1 MRRFRSPASGPS
13 PGPPSA
19 SRSRR
24 AASVA
29 ARAPGPVTT
38 STGPSAHFLRAV
50 IAAASVV
57 GADQLTKWWALQALD
72 DGRVINLVW
81 TLRLRLVFN
90 TGAAFSSFQGLGP
103 LLGVAAV
110 AIAAVLLF
118 NRRLGADRWSATA
131 AGCIA
136 GGALGN
142 LADRLLRSNGGFLDG
157 AVVDFIDVQWW
168 PVWNVADMGV
178 VLGGA
183 ALVWHAYRRAR

>member
-1 MRRFRSPASGPS
+1 MTG
-13 PGPPSA
+13 
-19 SRSRR
+19 
-24 AASVA
+24 SVA
-29 ARAPGPVTT
+29 AGPAGRHT
-38 STGPSAHFLRAV
+38 PLALLSAAV
-50 IAAASVV
+50 LLTL
-57 GADQLTKWWALQALD
+57 DQLTKWWALEVLEG
-72 DGRVINLVW
+72 GRIVDIVW

-103 LLGVAAV
+103 LLGIAAAAV
-110 AIAAVLLF
+110 AATLLL
-118 NRRLGADRWSATA
+118 NRRLARRGPSAVS

-142 LADRLLRSNGGFLDG
+142 LADRLFRSGDGFLGG

-183 ALVWHAYRRAR
+183 ALVWCTYRRPRWA

>member
-1 MRRFRSPASGPS
+1 MTDT
-13 PGPPSA
+13 
-19 SRSRR
+19 
-24 AASVA
+24 VA
-29 ARAPGPVTT
+29 
-38 STGPSAHFLRAV
+38 TGPANRHS
-50 IAAASVV
+50 AAALVSAAAVV
-57 GADQLTKWWALQALD
+57 AVDQLAKWWALEALD
-72 DGRVINLVW
+72 GGRIIDLVW

-110 AIAAVLLF
+110 AVAAALLL
-118 NRRLGADRWSATA
+118 NRRLVSGRWSGIA

-142 LADRLLRSNGGFLDG
+142 LADRLFRSDDGFLNG

-183 ALVWHAYRRAR
+183 ALVWHAYRRDR

>member
-1 MRRFRSPASGPS
+1 MTGA
-13 PGPPSA
+13 
-19 SRSRR
+19 
-24 AASVA
+24 VA
-29 ARAPGPVTT
+29 AWP
-38 STGPSAHFLRAV
+38 AHRHG
-50 IAAASVV
+50 AAALVAAAAVV
-57 GADQLTKWWALQALD
+57 AVDQLSKWWVLEALD
-72 DGRVINLVW
+72 GGRVIDLVW

-110 AIAAVLLF
+110 AVAAALLL
-118 NRRLGADRWSATA
+118 NRRLVSGRWSAIAT
-131 AGCIA
+131 GCIA

-142 LADRLLRSNGGFLDG
+142 LADRLFRSDDGFLTG

-183 ALVWHAYRRAR
+183 ALVWHAYRRDR

>member
-1 MRRFRSPASGPS
+1 MTDA
-13 PGPPSA
+13 
-19 SRSRR
+19 
-24 AASVA
+24 VA
-29 ARAPGPVTT
+29 AWP
-38 STGPSAHFLRAV
+38 AHRHG
-50 IAAASVV
+50 AAALVAAAAVV
-57 GADQLTKWWALQALD
+57 AVDQLSKWWVLEALD
-72 DGRVINLVW
+72 GGRVIDLVW

-110 AIAAVLLF
+110 AVAAGLLL
-118 NRRLGADRWSATA
+118 NRRLVSGRWSAIAT
-131 AGCIA
+131 GCIA

-142 LADRLLRSNGGFLDG
+142 LADRLFRSDDGLLAG

-183 ALVWHAYRRAR
+183 ALVWHAYRRDR

>member
-1 MRRFRSPASGPS
+1 MTDA
-13 PGPPSA
+13 
-19 SRSRR
+19 
-24 AASVA
+24 VA
-29 ARAPGPVTT
+29 AGPTHRH
-38 STGPSAHFLRAV
+38 S
-50 IAAASVV
+50 AAALVSAAAVV
-57 GADQLTKWWALQALD
+57 AVDQLTKWWVLEALD
-72 DGRVINLVW
+72 GGRVIDLVW

-90 TGAAFSSFQGLGP
+90 TGAAFSSFQGSGP

-110 AIAAVLLF
+110 VVAAALLL
-118 NRRLGADRWSATA
+118 NRRLVSGRWSGIA

-142 LADRLLRSNGGFLDG
+142 LTDRLFRSDDGFLTG

-183 ALVWHAYRRAR
+183 ALVWHAYRRDR

>member
-1 MRRFRSPASGPS
+1 MTDA
-13 PGPPSA
+13 
-19 SRSRR
+19 
-24 AASVA
+24 VA
-29 ARAPGPVTT
+29 AGP
-38 STGPSAHFLRAV
+38 AHRRG
-50 IAAASVV
+50 AAALVSAAAVV
-57 GADQLTKWWALQALD
+57 AVDQLTKWWALEALD
-72 DGRVINLVW
+72 GGRVVDLVW

-90 TGAAFSSFQGLGP
+90 TGAAFSSFQGSGP

-110 AIAAVLLF
+110 AVAAALLL
-118 NRRLGADRWSATA
+118 NRRLVSGRWSGIA

-142 LADRLLRSNGGFLDG
+142 LADRLFRSDDGFLTG

-183 ALVWHAYRRAR
+183 ALVGHAYRRDR

>member
-1 MRRFRSPASGPS
+1 MAESA
-13 PGPPSA
+13 GPPA
-19 SRSRR
+19 HVLR
-24 AASVA
+24 AAVA
-29 ARAPGPVTT
+29 AA
-38 STGPSAHFLRAV
+38 LV
-50 IAAASVV
+50 I

-72 DGRVINLVW
+72 HDRVINLVW

-103 LLGVAAV
+103 LLGIAAAAV
-110 AIAAVLLF
+110 AAVLLF
-118 NRRLGADRWSATA
+118 NRRLGSDRWSATA

-142 LADRLLRSNGGFLDG
+142 LADRLFRSSDGFLNG

-178 VLGGA
+178 VLGGV

>member
-1 MRRFRSPASGPS
+1 MSAANKSGNHDAGPASRHG
-13 PGPPSA
+13 A
-19 SRSRR
+19 T
-24 AASVA
+24 ALI
-29 ARAPGPVTT
+29 T
-38 STGPSAHFLRAV
+38 AV
-50 IAAASVV
+50 VV
-57 GADQLTKWWALQALD
+57 VLIDQLTKWWAVEALD
-72 DGRVINLVW
+72 DDRVIDLVW

-110 AIAAVLLF
+110 AVAAALLL
-118 NRRLGADRWSATA
+118 NRRLVSGRWSAIAT
-131 AGCIA
+131 GCIA

-142 LADRLLRSNGGFLDG
+142 LADRLFRSDDGFLGG

-183 ALVWHAYRRAR
+183 GLVWAAYRRDR

>member
-1 MRRFRSPASGPS
+1 MTDA
-13 PGPPSA
+13 
-19 SRSRR
+19 
-24 AASVA
+24 VA
-29 ARAPGPVTT
+29 AWP
-38 STGPSAHFLRAV
+38 AHRHG
-50 IAAASVV
+50 AAALVAAAAVV
-57 GADQLTKWWALQALD
+57 AVDQLSKWWVLEALD
-72 DGRVINLVW
+72 GGRVIDLVW

-110 AIAAVLLF
+110 AVAAALLL
-118 NRRLGADRWSATA
+118 NRRLVSGRWSAIAT
-131 AGCIA
+131 GCIA

-142 LADRLLRSNGGFLDG
+142 LADRLFRSDDGFLAG

-183 ALVWHAYRRAR
+183 ALVWHAYRRDR

>member
-1 MRRFRSPASGPS
+1 MTDA
-13 PGPPSA
+13 
-19 SRSRR
+19 
-24 AASVA
+24 VA
-29 ARAPGPVTT
+29 
-38 STGPSAHFLRAV
+38 TGPANRHS
-50 IAAASVV
+50 AAALVSAAAVV
-57 GADQLTKWWALQALD
+57 AVDQLAKWWALEALD
-72 DGRVINLVW
+72 GGRIIDLVW

-110 AIAAVLLF
+110 AVAAALLL
-118 NRRLGADRWSATA
+118 NRRLVSGRWSGIA

-142 LADRLLRSNGGFLDG
+142 LADRLFRSDDGFLNG

-183 ALVWHAYRRAR
+183 ALVWHAYRRDR

>member
-1 MRRFRSPASGPS
+1 MTDPVTAGA
-13 PGPPSA
+13 A
-19 SRSRR
+19 SRH
-24 AASVA
+24 
-29 ARAPGPVTT
+29 G
-38 STGPSAHFLRAV
+38 
-50 IAAASVV
+50 AAALITAAVV
-57 GADQLTKWWALQALD
+57 VLIDQLTKWWAVEALD
-72 DGRVINLVW
+72 GGRVIDLVW

-110 AIAAVLLF
+110 AVAAALLL
-118 NRRLGADRWSATA
+118 NRRLVSGRWSAIAT
-131 AGCIA
+131 GGIA

-142 LADRLLRSNGGFLDG
+142 LADRLFRSDDGFLGG

-183 ALVWHAYRRAR
+183 GLVWAAYRRDR

>member
-1 MRRFRSPASGPS
+1 MTAPATTGPASS
-13 PGPPSA
+13 HA
-19 SRSRR
+19 
-24 AASVA
+24 
-29 ARAPGPVTT
+29 
-38 STGPSAHFLRAV
+38 LRAV
-50 IAAASVV
+50 LAAASVV
-57 GADQLTKWWALQALD
+57 AADQLTKWWALEALD
-72 DGRVINLVW
+72 GGRVIDLVW

-103 LLGVAAV
+103 LLGIAAV
-110 AIAAVLLF
+110 AVAAALLL
-118 NRRLGADRWSATA
+118 NRRLVSDRWSATA

-142 LADRLLRSNGGFLDG
+142 LADRLFRSSGGFLDG

-183 ALVWHAYRRAR
+183 ALVWHAYRRSR

>member
-1 MRRFRSPASGPS
+1 MARERSEQERETRVVTDPVVAGPAHRHGVTALA
-13 PGPPSA
+13 SA
-19 SRSRR
+19 
-24 AASVA
+24 ATVVA
-29 ARAPGPVTT
+29 V
-38 STGPSAHFLRAV
+38 
-50 IAAASVV
+50 
-57 GADQLTKWWALQALD
+57 DQLTKWWALETLD
-72 DGRVINLVW
+72 NNRIVDLVW

-110 AIAAVLLF
+110 AVAAVLLL
-118 NRRLGADRWSATA
+118 NRRLVSGRWSAVA

-142 LADRLLRSNGGFLDG
+142 LADRLFRSDDGFLGG

-183 ALVWHAYRRAR
+183 ALVWLAYRRDR

>member
-1 MRRFRSPASGPS
+1 MTDA
-13 PGPPSA
+13 
-19 SRSRR
+19 
-24 AASVA
+24 VA
-29 ARAPGPVTT
+29 AWP
-38 STGPSAHFLRAV
+38 AHRHG
-50 IAAASVV
+50 AAALVAAAAVV
-57 GADQLTKWWALQALD
+57 AVDQFTKWWVLEALD
-72 DGRVINLVW
+72 GGHVIDLVW

-110 AIAAVLLF
+110 AVAAALLL
-118 NRRLGADRWSATA
+118 NRRLVSGRWSAIAT
-131 AGCIA
+131 GCIA

-142 LADRLLRSNGGFLDG
+142 LADRLFRSDDGFLAG

-183 ALVWHAYRRAR
+183 ALVWHAYRRDR

>member
-1 MRRFRSPASGPS
+1 MTDT
-13 PGPPSA
+13 
-19 SRSRR
+19 R
-24 AASVA
+24 AAGPARRHGTA
-29 ARAPGPVTT
+29 ALV
-38 STGPSAHFLRAV
+38 S
-50 IAAASVV
+50 AAAVV
-57 GADQLTKWWALQALD
+57 AADQLTKWWVLEALD
-72 DGRVINLVW
+72 GGRVIDLVW

-110 AIAAVLLF
+110 AVAAALLL
-118 NRRLGADRWSATA
+118 NRRLVSGRWSAIA

-142 LADRLLRSNGGFLDG
+142 LADRLFRSDDGFLTG

-183 ALVWHAYRRAR
+183 ALVWHAYRRDR

>member
-1 MRRFRSPASGPS
+1 MTDA
-13 PGPPSA
+13 
-19 SRSRR
+19 
-24 AASVA
+24 VA
-29 ARAPGPVTT
+29 
-38 STGPSAHFLRAV
+38 TGPAHRHGAATLV
-50 IAAASVV
+50 SAAAVV
-57 GADQLTKWWALQALD
+57 AVDQLTKWWALEALD
-72 DGRVINLVW
+72 GDRIIDLVW

-110 AIAAVLLF
+110 AVAAALLL
-118 NRRLGADRWSATA
+118 NRRLVSGRWSGIA

-142 LADRLLRSNGGFLDG
+142 LADRLFRSDDGFLNG

-183 ALVWHAYRRAR
+183 ALVWHAYRRDR